1 MHEAWSLAPGFCHA
15 GILMVAMVKA
25 TFSLRLEDKLLAAAQ
40 RLVDAGEFD
49 NLAEMVESALRD
61 YLLSFDAA
69 SPDDVLEVPARPILL
84 ERDAHGSQPAVAG
97 VHETWAAVPPGS
109 GSSPSAVADDA
120 LDARV
125 LIGLTDAFSDQERE
139 EYERLVTSY
148 SLVAQRQF
156 QEGGMR
162 ELAQHQLQD
171 GEMRELAE
179 IFQTYGLQDA
189 LKALHEAQNSKV
201 PLSPSYLETLLE
213 RRQTTTESTSPKAI
227 RTLGRVSDRPERV
240 FADFD
245 NPLAAEVATL
255 YQKEIG
261 ELTEKVAEQI
271 RTYIV
276 EFPDLERWH
285 EAFEAA
291 AGMNKRSLRYVL
303 GVLRGNGAKV
313 VEKKGKD
320 KRGLSKSERHRE
332 AKRSRNEDYKEY
344 WDAQL
349 KAQQNA
355 KPKQ

>member
-1 MHEAWSLAPGFCHA
+1 MMAVMLKS
-15 GILMVAMVKA
+15 
-25 TFSLRLEDKLLAAAQ
+25 TFRLCLDAKLLAEAQ

-49 NLAEMVESALRD
+49 NLADMVESALRD
-61 YLLSFDAA
+61 FLQNFDAA
-69 SPDDVLEVPARPILL
+69 S
-84 ERDAHGSQPAVAG
+84 
-97 VHETWAAVPPGS
+97 
-109 GSSPSAVADDA
+109 
-120 LDARV
+120 LDARA
-125 LIGLTDAFSDQERE
+125 LHGLTESFSQDERDG
-139 EYERLVTSY
+139 YERLVISY
-148 SLVAQRQF
+148 SA
-156 QEGGMR
+156 
-162 ELAQHQLQD
+162 LAQHPLQD

-179 IFQTYGLQDA
+179 IFQTFGLQDSLNA
-189 LKALHEAQNSKV
+189 LDEAQNSRL

-213 RRQTTTESTSPKAI
+213 KRKASM
-227 RTLGRVSDRPERV
+227 TGAAPQSVGSYGRVGDRPARV

-245 NPLAAEVATL
+245 NPLAAEVASL

-261 ELTEKVAEQI
+261 ELTEKVADQI

-303 GVLRGNGAKV
+303 GVLRGNGARV
-313 VEKKGKD
+313 VEQKGRD